1 MASYYSPW
9 VAGDDWR
16 LRLDVSVSSGAAS
29 YTYSASLYVESTYLT
44 ARNSGCEWSITID
57 GERRAGTNAS
67 PGITAGSKVLVATA
81 SKTVARGTADRN
93 VAFGFSG
100 KFPTLSVGAYR
111 TGTSGSG
118 SSSLPKLAS
127 HTVRYDANGGTGA
140 PTAQTKWYGSVL
152 KLSTSV
158 PARDGHAFLGW
169 STSTDATV
177 EYAPGASYGTDA
189 DLTLYAVWRADTW
202 TVSYNANGGSGA
214 PGNQTKTHG
223 VNLTLSSTKP
233 KRTNYNFKGWG
244 TSASSTTAAYQP
256 GGTYSANAPLALYAI
271 WEVAWTAPR
280 ITNLQAARCN
290 SAGTLTEEGT
300 YAKVTF
306 SWATDRAI
314 SSIKI
319 ACNGVTTNVSG
330 SGTSGAVSVVVGA
343 GALSAEAEY
352 QVTVTVSD
360 SVGSSSAGTAVPPM
374 AFIADFSPQG
384 GVALGKPAPTVRR
397 LDVDIPASML
407 DRVGGRWESGY
418 FGSEV
423 KYRLMAKS
431 NTATN
436 SSVLAGGIVVRGTCG
451 GFAARP
457 IAVGV
462 NLRSVTASSSVF
474 VDPISYGALGRRLG
488 AVVFLMGSD
497 GYLYCYVKATSYYF
511 YNLVF
516 EGHGFTMVDSS
527 WSTSMVAGTVIFDSS
542 QSPRDIAMRTLL
554 KGDYYGMSA
563 WNGNDSDWVRTTK
576 LGLIPY
582 NAGGASSLGSN
593 NWPFNSVVTNAL
605 SWTGNGLGGRV
616 RSTIWSGSW
625 SPGGSITVPD
635 APRYN
640 MFIFHFDSAAFGPG
654 IEKMFVMRQFRGGD
668 VDGSGKPIEN
678 GGWLRGGSIACSNG
692 GDALYVAGITVMNV
706 NSPTLFHD
714 MRGTLM
720 RVQNGSLNSFSQVN
734 RVWRIEGVM

>member
-9 VAGDDWR
+9 VAVDDWR

-100 KFPTLSVGAYR
+100 KFPSLSVGAYR

-127 HTVRYDANGGTGA
+127 YTVRYDANGGTGA
-140 PTAQTKWYGSVL
+140 PGPQTKWYGSVL

-158 PARDGHAFLGW
+158 PSRDGHAFLGW

-177 EYAPGASYGTDA
+177 EYAPGASYSADA
-189 DLTLYAVWRADTW
+189 DLTLHAVWRADTW
-202 TVSYNANGGSGA
+202 TVSYDANGGTGA
-214 PGNQTKTHG
+214 PGAQTKVYG
-223 VNLTLSSTKP
+223 KDLKLSAAKP
-233 KRTNYNFKGWG
+233 TRARYNFKGWG
-244 TSASSTTAAYQP
+244 TSPASTTVAYAPGATYTANTAA
-256 GGTYSANAPLALYAI
+256 TLYAI

-280 ITNLQAARCN
+280 ISGLQAARCD
-290 SAGTLTEEGT
+290 SKGALDEAGT
-300 YAKVTF
+300 YAKVSFTW
-306 SWATDRAI
+306 STDQVVKGI
-314 SSIKI
+314 NV
-319 ACNGVTTNVSG
+319 ACNGATTTAAG
-330 SGTSGAVSVVVGA
+330 SGTAGTVGVVVGA

-360 SVGSSSAGTAVPPM
+360 PVGSSSAGTAVPPM

-384 GVALGKPAPTVRR
+384 GVALGKPAPKAPR
-397 LDVDIPASML
+397 LEVAVPASML
-407 DRVGGRWESGY
+407 DRVGGLTESGN
-418 FGSEV
+418 FGSDV

-431 NTATN
+431 DLAASN
-436 SSVLAGGIVVRGTCG
+436 SGLAGGIVVRGVCG
-451 GFAARP
+451 GFAAEP
-457 IAVGV
+457 ISVGMCV
-462 NLRSVTASSSVF
+462 RGATASRTVSI
-474 VDPISYGALGRRLG
+474 DPISYGALGRADG

-497 GYLYCYVKATSYYF
+497 GYLYCYVKATGYYF
-511 YNLVF
+511 YDLVF
-516 EGHGFTMVDSS
+516 EGYGFSMVDSS
-527 WSTSMVAGTVIFDSS
+527 WSTSMAAGTVIFDSS
-542 QSPRDIAMRTLL
+542 QPPRSIAMRTLL
-554 KGDYYGMSA
+554 KNGYYGMSS
-563 WNGNDSDWVRTTK
+563 WNGADSDWIRTPT

-582 NAGGASSLGSN
+582 QPGGASSLGTEI
-593 NWPFNSVVTNAL
+593 WPFNNVVTNSL
-605 SWTGNGLGGRV
+605 TWTGNGLGGRV
-616 RSTIWSGSW
+616 RKTIWSGSW
-625 SPGGSITVPD
+625 STGGSITVPD

-640 MFIFHFDSAAFGPG
+640 MFVFHFDSEAFGPG
-654 IEKMFVMRQFRGGD
+654 IEKMLVIRQFKAGD
-668 VDGSGKPIEN
+668 KDANGTPPEN

-692 GDALYVAGITVMNV
+692 GDALYVAGITVMNT
-706 NSPTLFHD
+706 NGPTLFHD

-720 RVQNGSLNSFSQVN
+720 RVQNGSLNSFSRVS